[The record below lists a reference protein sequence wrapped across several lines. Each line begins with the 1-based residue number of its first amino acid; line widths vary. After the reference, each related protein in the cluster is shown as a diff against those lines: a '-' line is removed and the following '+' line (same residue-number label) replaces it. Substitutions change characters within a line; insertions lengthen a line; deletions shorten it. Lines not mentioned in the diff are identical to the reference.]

1 MLKKKQ
7 KQFCRQI
14 GGKENIKD
22 IEACITRIRLS
33 VADDSKFNKDAVK
46 KAGAI
51 EIVSLGTGNYQIIIG
66 TMADPIV
73 ASKEDMI

>member
-1 MLKKKQ
+1 MLQ
-7 KQFCRQI
+7 AV
-14 GGKENIKD
+14 GGKANIKD

-73 ASKEDMI
+73 AAMEDMI

>member
-1 MLKKKQ
+1 MQDKNTAKL
-7 KQFCRQI
+7 FP
-14 GGKENIKD
+14 IKD

-33 VADDSKFNKDAVK
+33 VVDDSKFNKDAVK

-73 ASKEDMI
+73 AAMEDMI

>member
-1 MLKKKQ
+1 MQ
-7 KQFCRQI
+7 AV
-14 GGKENIKD
+14 GGKANIKD

-33 VADDSKFNKDAVK
+33 VVDDSKFNKDAVK

-73 ASKEDMI
+73 AAMEDMI